1 MARTL
6 LEDTSGFNLL
16 TRAANAL
23 EERWHN
29 AGVTK
34 SIQHKA
40 VLGLM
45 RHLGSPEGMFTL
57 MPTGMARQLKPK
69 DPMVKEMID
78 RFTAMPKKDI
88 PSSFHPK
95 YKDAPQRQLEDMM
108 IKLHE
113 LRKPVGKVEQ
123 ARFLA
128 ERQQKRALEEYRRLG
143 TTKVGTETNVRTTFQ
158 TLMDLINR

>member
-23 EERWHN
+23 EERWSEH
-29 AGVTK
+29 ARKTGRPMGLQQV
-34 SIQHKA
+34 S

-78 RFTAMPKKDI
+78 RFTAMHK
-88 PSSFHPK
+88 
-95 YKDAPQRQLEDMM
+95 
-108 IKLHE
+108 
-113 LRKPVGKVEQ
+113 LRKPVGNVEQ

-128 ERQQKRALEEYRRLG
+128 EREQRRALEEYRRLG

>member
-78 RFTAMPKKDI
+78 RFTAMHK
-88 PSSFHPK
+88 
-95 YKDAPQRQLEDMM
+95 
-108 IKLHE
+108 
-113 LRKPVGKVEQ
+113 LRKPVGNVEQ

-128 ERQQKRALEEYRRLG
+128 EREQRRALEEYRRLG

-158 TLMDLINR
+158 ALMDLINR